1 MRPSQS
7 YRGQSY
13 RGQPLVAFLL
23 LLGGWV
29 AIRAMVWDAGGGL
42 PLPQERMGPVRQ
54 AEARTAPLPPM
65 SVPDPATP
73 EARDTAS
80 PLAPMPPSFDRPD
93 EPFPPQPAHPAG
105 PPVPRWSPGPRWS
118 PPPTLPPAA
127 WQGSRPTAMAAPAP
141 AHLPAPT
148 NLIAGH
154 QLLWMAAL
162 SNLPLPQGLV
172 AHTAELTPLADRR
185 PAASSAPAPA
195 SISAPPPPPPPV
207 AAFRDS
213 RWSADAWL
221 LLRRGGTVPA
231 AGGLTPA
238 TYGASQ
244 SGGVVRYRL
253 APTNRHRPTLYMRG
267 TAALNGSRERE
278 AAVGASARPIAGV
291 PVVAAVE
298 VRANNQPGGTSARP
312 AAFAYTELPP
322 VALPGDAR
330 AEVYAQAGYVGGN
343 FASAFADGQLRIDRK
358 VRQLGRGEL
367 RAGGGVWGG
376 AQKGASRLDLG
387 PSATMAVPLGDR
399 AGARLGVD
407 WRFRVAGD
415 AAPSSGPA
423 VTLSAGF

>member
-1 MRPSQS
+1 MKSTV
-7 YRGQSY
+7 SY

-29 AIRAMVWDAGGGL
+29 AVRAMVWDGAGGL
-42 PLPQERMGPVRQ
+42 PLPRERIGPVRQ
-54 AEARTAPLPPM
+54 AEARVPAAPAA
-65 SVPDPATP
+65 SSPAIVD
-73 EARDTAS
+73 AAS
-80 PLAPMPPSFDRPD
+80 LSTSPASLAPPQFAWPD
-93 EPFPPQPAHPAG
+93 GPFPPHPAS
-105 PPVPRWSPGPRWS
+105 PAMAPMPRWSPA
-118 PPPTLPPAA
+118 PPLPPAA
-127 WQGSRPTAMAAPAP
+127 SRSPRPSAMAAPAP
-141 AHLPAPT
+141 TH
-148 NLIAGH
+148 LIAGH

-162 SNLPLPQGLV
+162 SNLPLAQGLI
-172 AHTAELTPLADRR
+172 ARSAQFMSPADGN
-185 PAASSAPAPA
+185 AAA
-195 SISAPPPPPPPV
+195 APPPQPFPERKPES

-221 LLRRGGTVPA
+221 LLRRGGTVPS

-244 SGGVVRYRL
+244 SGAVVRYRL

-298 VRANNQPGGTSARP
+298 VRVNQQPGGSSARP

-330 AEVYAQAGYVGGN
+330 AEIYAQAGYVGGN
-343 FASAFADGQLRIDRK
+343 FASAFADGQLRVDRK
-358 VRQLGRGEL
+358 VQQLGRGEL
-367 RAGGGVWGG
+367 RAGGGIWGG
-376 AQKGASRLDLG
+376 AQKGASRLDIG
-387 PSATMAVPLGDR
+387 PSATVGMPLGDR